1 MILACDEEQEK
12 IFPDVPV
19 IVFKNNKNLKSH
31 FDGSACSRC

>member
-19 IVFKNNKNLKSH
+19 IVF
-31 FDGSACSRC
+31 DGSACSRR

>member
-19 IVFKNNKNLKSH
+19 IVFKNSKNLKSH
-31 FDGSACSRC
+31 FDGSARSRR